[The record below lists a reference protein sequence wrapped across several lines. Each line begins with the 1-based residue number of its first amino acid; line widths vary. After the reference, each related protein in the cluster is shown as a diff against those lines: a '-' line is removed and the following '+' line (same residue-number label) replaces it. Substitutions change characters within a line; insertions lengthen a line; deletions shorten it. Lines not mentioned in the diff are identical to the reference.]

1 MIFKIA
7 FLLFFISCAFGRFQ
21 TYTDEELNA
30 NVTSGWIVGMGKLT
44 DKSIETISLPQI
56 ELDN

>member
-1 MIFKIA
+1 MKFI
-7 FLLFFISCAFGRFQ
+7 FLLFFIGCAFGRFQ
-21 TYTDEELNA
+21 TYTNEELHA

-44 DKSIETISLPQI
+44 DKSIETIALPKI